1 MSDSRGRMTT
11 HLALV
16 DGRMRDEI
24 STTHLSTDHLAAF
37 LDGRLTGSE
46 RERAV
51 LHFASC
57 AECRGELTDLRSMLD
72 TAGRGGSRPWIA
84 AVAAVAASAAILL
97 VIVLPR
103 VGTDGTGVNPPRVR
117 AEQGVRLP
125 DGSQAIGVV
134 SPTDRATVTPSGVQ
148 FVWHPAGAGAMYSV
162 IVQDTAGNQVWSKSL
177 ADTSLTLPDSARLAP
192 GSKYF
197 WSVDARLADG
207 NTAKS
212 GAYSFT
218 IR

>member
-1 MSDSRGRMTT
+1 MTI

-16 DGRMRDEI
+16 DGRMREET
-24 STTHLSTDHLAAF
+24 STDHLSSDHLAAF
-37 LDGRLTGSE
+37 LDGRLTGSD

-51 LHFASC
+51 RHFAGC
-57 AECRGELTDLRSMLD
+57 GECREELTDLRTMLD
-72 TAGRGGSRPWIA
+72 TAHGARSRPWI
-84 AVAAVAASAAILL
+84 AAVAASAAILL

-103 VGTDGTGVNPPRVR
+103 VVTDGTGVNSPRVR

-125 DGSQAIGVV
+125 DGTPAIGVV
-134 SPTDRATVTPSGVQ
+134 SPTDRATVSPSGVE

-162 IVQDTAGNQVWSKSL
+162 IVQDTAGNHVWSKSL
-177 ADTSLTLPDSARLAP
+177 ADTSLTLPDSTRLAP
-192 GSKYF
+192 GSRYY

-212 GAYSFT
+212 GPHSFM